1 MGFLSKVWKGI
12 KKGFKAIFKPI
23 KKVFKSFGKFMN
35 KIGIVGQIAM
45 MFIPFGQILGP
56 MMKGFAQFG
65 GKFLTGL
72 SKMGSLGNAAA
83 TVIGKGVEFAQL
95 AKAGYQTVTKAVTG
109 FFKTTGKWIGS
120 KLGMTKFKGLTW
132 EKAWGDYSAELTK
145 SWDNLGSKAAEFWDT
160 DFKGATEAARLD
172 SIAKTTP
179 SASSLQQSGL
189 NPDDLTQL
197 SPLKDNLQ
205 MSPVLDPEVALGS
218 PAQLQGM
225 SAPVADSLGV
235 STAAPQI
242 SNAVGATETAAD
254 LMQYGGSPNSSAAA
268 LDMPT
273 AFDSSS
279 PNRAEAPKS
288 LLDKTFDV
296 GKNTAKGVGTS
307 MLTQSAMGVIQGEP
321 EMDTSVPFGPRL
333 GAYTPD
339 SFAPIGVPGT
349 EQPMSN
355 YGQFVAQDTSYSNV
369 PAQSQNYLGYSV
381 WEQLMASYNKQQYP
395 TAMG

>member
-23 KKVFKSFGKFMN
+23 KKVFKGFGKFMN

-109 FFKTTGKWIGS
+109 FFKTTGKWIGG

-160 DFKGATEAARLD
+160 DFKGATAEYN
-172 SIAKTTP
+172 KT
-179 SASSLQQSGL
+179 
-189 NPDDLTQL
+189 
-197 SPLKDNLQ
+197 
-205 MSPVLDPEVALGS
+205 LG
-218 PAQLQGM
+218 
-225 SAPVADSLGV
+225 
-235 STAAPQI
+235 STAAGYSSEFMDDFVPGEGVTPVNKLEQSVLRGRRLEAALNAPDI
-242 SNAVGATETAAD
+242 SSTPAGYSDDIMNNFNQSTVTDGATTA
-254 LMQYGGSPNSSAAA
+254 
-268 LDMPT
+268 PT
-273 AFDSSS
+273 ATTPPVVETPAVTAVD
-279 PNRAEAPKS
+279 APKS
-288 LLDKTFDV
+288 LLDKTVQF
-296 GKNTAKGVGTS
+296 GKDLPGNTAKGVATS
-307 MLTQSAMGVIQGEP
+307 MISQYAMGAIQGEP
-321 EMDTSVPFGPRL
+321 EMDMSVPFGPRL

-339 SFAPIGVPGT
+339 SVAPIGVPGT

-369 PAQSQNYLGYSV
+369 PAQSQNYLGSSV

>member
-23 KKVFKSFGKFMN
+23 KKIFKGFGKFMN

-56 MMKGFAQFG
+56 MMQGFAKFG

-109 FFKTTGKWIGS
+109 FFKTTGKWIGG

-160 DFKGATEAARLD
+160 DFKGATAEYN
-172 SIAKTTP
+172 KT
-179 SASSLQQSGL
+179 
-189 NPDDLTQL
+189 
-197 SPLKDNLQ
+197 
-205 MSPVLDPEVALGS
+205 LG
-218 PAQLQGM
+218 
-225 SAPVADSLGV
+225 
-235 STAAPQI
+235 STAAGYSSEFMDDFVPGEGVTPVNKLEQSVLRGKRLEAALNAPDI
-242 SNAVGATETAAD
+242 SSTPAGYSDDIMNNFNQSTVTDGATTA
-254 LMQYGGSPNSSAAA
+254 
-268 LDMPT
+268 PT
-273 AFDSSS
+273 ATTPPVVETPAVTAVD
-279 PNRAEAPKS
+279 APKKS
-288 LLDKTFDV
+288 LL
-296 GKNTAKGVGTS
+296 GNTAKGVGTS
-307 MLTQSAMGVIQGEP
+307 MLTQSAMGAMQGEP
-321 EMDTSVPFGPRL
+321 EMDMSVPFGPRL

-381 WEQLMASYNKQQYP
+381 WEQLMSSYNKQQYP

>member
-56 MMKGFAQFG
+56 LMKGFAQFG

-160 DFKGATEAARLD
+160 DFKGATAEYN
-172 SIAKTTP
+172 KT
-179 SASSLQQSGL
+179 
-189 NPDDLTQL
+189 
-197 SPLKDNLQ
+197 
-205 MSPVLDPEVALGS
+205 LG
-218 PAQLQGM
+218 
-225 SAPVADSLGV
+225 
-235 STAAPQI
+235 STAAGYSSEFMDDFVPGEGVTPVNKLEQSVLRGRRLEAALNAPDI
-242 SNAVGATETAAD
+242 SSTPAGYSDDIMNNFNQSTVTDGATTA
-254 LMQYGGSPNSSAAA
+254 
-268 LDMPT
+268 PT
-273 AFDSSS
+273 ATTPPVVETPAVTAVD
-279 PNRAEAPKS
+279 APKS
-288 LLDKTFDV
+288 LLDKTVQFGRDLP
-296 GKNTAKGVGTS
+296 GNTAKGVATS
-307 MLTQSAMGVIQGEP
+307 MASQYAMGAIQGEP
-321 EMDTSVPFGPRL
+321 EMDMSVPFGPRL

>member
-23 KKVFKSFGKFMN
+23 KKIFKGFGKFMN

-65 GKFLTGL
+65 GKFLTSL
-72 SKMGSLGNAAA
+72 SKMGSLGKAAA
-83 TVIGKGVEFAQL
+83 TVIGKGVEFAKF
-95 AKAGYQTVTKAVTG
+95 AKAGFDTVTNAVTG
-109 FFKTTGKWIGS
+109 FFKTTGKWIGG

-132 EKAWGDYSAELTK
+132 EKAWGDYSKSLVE

-160 DFKGATEAARLD
+160 DFKGATAEYT
-172 SIAKTTP
+172 KT
-179 SASSLQQSGL
+179 
-189 NPDDLTQL
+189 
-197 SPLKDNLQ
+197 
-205 MSPVLDPEVALGS
+205 LG
-218 PAQLQGM
+218 
-225 SAPVADSLGV
+225 
-235 STAAPQI
+235 STAAGYSSEFMDDFVPGEGVTPVNKLEQSVLRGKRLEAALNAPDI
-242 SNAVGATETAAD
+242 SSTPAGYSDDIMNNFNQSTVTDGATTAPTSTTPPVVETPAV
-254 LMQYGGSPNSSAAA
+254 
-268 LDMPT
+268 T
-273 AFDSSS
+273 AVD
-279 PNRAEAPKS
+279 APKKS
-288 LLDKTFDV
+288 LLDKTVDYARDLP
-296 GKNTAKGVGTS
+296 GNTAKGVGTS
-307 MLTQSAMGVIQGEP
+307 MLTQYAMGAIQGEP
-321 EMDTSVPFGPRL
+321 EMDMSVPFGPRA

-355 YGQFVAQDTSYSNV
+355 YGQFVTQDTSYSNV

>member
-23 KKVFKSFGKFMN
+23 KKVFKGFGKFMN

-109 FFKTTGKWIGS
+109 FFKTTGKWIGG

-132 EKAWGDYSAELTK
+132 EKAWGDYSKSLVD

-160 DFKGATEAARLD
+160 DIKGATVEYN
-172 SIAKTTP
+172 KT
-179 SASSLQQSGL
+179 
-189 NPDDLTQL
+189 
-197 SPLKDNLQ
+197 
-205 MSPVLDPEVALGS
+205 LG
-218 PAQLQGM
+218 
-225 SAPVADSLGV
+225 
-235 STAAPQI
+235 STAAGYSSEFMDDFVPGEGVTPVNKLEQSVLRGRRLEAALNAPDI
-242 SNAVGATETAAD
+242 SSTPAGYSDDIMNNFNQSTVTDGATTA
-254 LMQYGGSPNSSAAA
+254 
-268 LDMPT
+268 PT
-273 AFDSSS
+273 ATTPPVVETPAVTAVD
-279 PNRAEAPKS
+279 APKS
-288 LLDKTFDV
+288 LLDKTVQF
-296 GKNTAKGVGTS
+296 GKDLPGNTAKGVTTS
-307 MLTQSAMGVIQGEP
+307 MISQYAMGAIQGEP
-321 EMDTSVPFGPRL
+321 EMDMSVPFGPRL

-339 SFAPIGVPGT
+339 SVAPIGVPGT

-369 PAQSQNYLGYSV
+369 PAQSQNYLGSSV